1 MLNLTLKHLIV
12 RQSLSQSPFLN
23 KKSFS
28 FHLLNSDFSKFCAP
42 LTFRS
47 VLTEIKDTRLSRATN
62 GAVLIDGNLQHLATG
77 NQTIQQYQQFYALNC
92 FFLKCKSSSNGAAFL
107 SPGKDG
113 IVSFERCYFEKCET
127 SKEGGAIYIL
137 EGSLHL
143 IDCTFIQCRADAS
156 VQAVYAHGEPRR
168 CLRTF
173 RVYVYQCPL
182 SPPFSQ
188 GCPLGF
194 MKGDQ
199 SMRDTNISVAILG
212 SGSGGFKAFQPTE
225 YNGKFVYISK
235 TQGTHTILMT
245 HHQFCVDPL
254 VMEYFTFVNNTCE
267 KDELISCDVEV
278 FLKNS
283 ILFDNSLT
291 PVKLKTPKP
300 TKKPKI
306 ASFKIGDDKAPPT
319 PKPKKKKN
327 PSTKTIL
334 VKYEKIRFDK
344 NHPELRSQNICQD
357 CDLIESAVT
366 PFPVVM
372 PRTPGIKKKTPHPPP
387 PPYNIKLCVM
397 MPFLCLIVLLIGL
410 VMKTT
415 NCRDSTDYVEG
426 IEDIPHE
433 HEDF

>member
-156 VQAVYAHGEPRR
+156 VQAVYAHSRL
-168 CLRTF
+168 LRHVVGRQKTIVEY
-173 RVYVYQCPL
+173 RTKHTTVQ
-182 SPPFSQ
+182 SQ
-188 GCPLGF
+188 SGR
-194 MKGDQ
+194 
-199 SMRDTNISVAILG
+199 MRDRIAEKRRRL
-212 SGSGGFKAFQPTE
+212 AFR
-225 YNGKFVYISK
+225 
-235 TQGTHTILMT
+235 H
-245 HHQFCVDPL
+245 
-254 VMEYFTFVNNTCE
+254 
-267 KDELISCDVEV
+267 
-278 FLKNS
+278 
-283 ILFDNSLT
+283 
-291 PVKLKTPKP
+291 
-300 TKKPKI
+300 
-306 ASFKIGDDKAPPT
+306 
-319 PKPKKKKN
+319 
-327 PSTKTIL
+327 
-334 VKYEKIRFDK
+334 
-344 NHPELRSQNICQD
+344 
-357 CDLIESAVT
+357 
-366 PFPVVM
+366 
-372 PRTPGIKKKTPHPPP
+372 
-387 PPYNIKLCVM
+387 
-397 MPFLCLIVLLIGL
+397 
-410 VMKTT
+410 
-415 NCRDSTDYVEG
+415 
-426 IEDIPHE
+426 
-433 HEDF
+433 